1 MDAGDDPEPPPG
13 TPGLEFLDDP
23 WAVRGFVAAQAARHG
38 VIGNR
43 AALLVIAAGNV
54 ADHLVR
60 EGASPATVRVWP
72 QREAL
77 ICRFQGAAGR
87 APAHPPP
94 QTLRDRV
101 EVRTT
106 GATTTIRLPS
116 PARSVNRVRRPGGS

>member
-1 MDAGDDPEPPPG
+1 MDLGDDPEPPPG
-13 TPGLEFLDDP
+13 TPGLEFLDDS

-54 ADHLVR
+54 AEHLVK

-72 QREAL
+72 QPEAL
-77 ICRFQGAAGR
+77 ICRFQGTAGR

-101 EVRTT
+101 EVHTT
-106 GATTTIRLPS
+106 GATTTLRLPR
-116 PARSVNRVRRPGGS
+116 PARNLNRVRRPGAS